1 MPEGTEKEQ
10 KETLPDSRGAKLP
23 GSPSLLLPHLHWDPI
38 PSSEKEQGC
47 GKGGVVGPEFTVFLL
62 YNGVN
67 NGVLELVKENYL
79 LLCLAFIGWLIT
91 VYRHA

>member
-10 KETLPDSRGAKLP
+10 KETLPDSPGAKLP

-62 YNGVN
+62 HN
-67 NGVLELVKENYL
+67 
-79 LLCLAFIGWLIT
+79 ALIT
-91 VYRHA
+91 EC